1 MMPWPE
7 DDLWKIRKAVHPHIS
22 PFRDDGKTCGAPTWI
37 WSVAV
42 DGRKSSANFDQLEY
56 ARQAELVATGWT
68 PREVFD
74 RAGTDVR
81 VARQHVVR
89 PFTPTS
95 LALSPGAD

>member
-1 MMPWPE
+1 VRGA
-7 DDLWKIRKAVHPHIS
+7 DLDLVGPCRWAKE
-22 PFRDDGKTCGAPTWI
+22 
-37 WSVAV
+37 
-42 DGRKSSANFDQLEY
+42 SANFDQLEY

-81 VARQHVVR
+81 VAHQHVVR